1 MKLATLILAGGS
13 GTRLWPASRAA
24 MPKQYLS
31 FDGGPSYLQQA
42 LLRAR
47 AVESDL
53 IVVIT
58 GEDQMPAVAAQCAAL
73 EAGAGAPPCYVLGE
87 PAARN
92 TGPAVA
98 LGARFVSQV
107 SLAAPAEADG
117 ARDAA
122 NDAALLVLSSDH
134 TIEPA
139 QAFAADVG
147 AARRLARQ
155 GWLTTFGT
163 PPTRPETGY
172 GYLELGERLDG
183 GYQVAAFR
191 EKPDRATAARFVAAG
206 GFLWNAGIF
215 LFPLQ
220 LLQSEL
226 QRCAPEVAAP
236 IAGLALPAP
245 ASAPGGS
252 GSSGAPAGAGPVPVA
267 PTAEVRAAY
276 RGLPAISIDYALMER
291 TRRVAAVRASFRWSD
306 VGSWDELARIN
317 PGDVPAAAAEARG
330 NAVFSDLPVA
340 LAGVDDLIVV
350 VKNGAVLVT
359 RKGRSQLVRGVVEGL
374 RAERPELL

>member
-1 MKLATLILAGGS
+1 MTLATLILAGGS

-87 PAARN
+87 PATRN

-98 LGARFVSQV
+98 LGARFVSQM

-191 EKPDRATAARFVAAG
+191 EKPDRATAAGFVAAG

-226 QRCAPEVAAP
+226 RRCAPEVAAP

-252 GSSGAPAGAGPVPVA
+252 GAHAGAGPVPVA

>member
-1 MKLATLILAGGS
+1 MTLATLILAGGS

-98 LGARFVSQV
+98 LGARFVRQV
-107 SLAAPAEADG
+107 SPGAAVDG
-117 ARDAA
+117 AAV
-122 NDAALLVLSSDH
+122 LVLSSDH
-134 TIEPA
+134 TIEPQ
-139 QAFAADVG
+139 QAFAADVA

-155 GWLTTFGT
+155 GWLATFGST
-163 PPTRPETGY
+163 PTRPETGY
-172 GYLELGERLDG
+172 GYLELGEPLDG

-236 IAGLALPAP
+236 IAGLTLPAAGPTPTP
-245 ASAPGGS
+245 AG
-252 GSSGAPAGAGPVPVA
+252 AGAGPVPVA
-267 PTAEVRAAY
+267 PTPEVRAAY

-317 PGDVPAAAAEARG
+317 PGDAPAAAADARG

-359 RKGRSQLVRGVVEGL
+359 RKGRTQLVRGVVEGL